1 MKATDQIAALK
12 NRIRELEAAASGPH
26 PQPASDAPS
35 VKVPAAFDPYFR
47 AAEQTVKSY
56 FSDIRMRP
64 SEGTIEI
71 SGERYV
77 LVRAS
82 AFSKDFLDSI
92 RHLYADRGQSEA
104 FGIGRDFLFDISHA
118 IGINDAKAFHAK
130 MNVTDPLSRLSAG
143 PVHFAYTGW
152 AFVDILP
159 DSTPSPDD
167 RYFLHYHHPF
177 SFEAD
182 AWVRAG
188 VKSDAPVCIMSAGYS
203 TGWCQESFG
212 LPLTAVEVSC
222 RAKGDAQC
230 TFVMSPP
237 HKINEHLQRL
247 ARENGM
253 PATSVITPDIPTF
266 FLRKTIEEQL
276 EKARVMAEESSR
288 TKSEFVANMS
298 HELRTPLTAI
308 LGFTELLKK
317 TRLSARQNEYL
328 EAISTSGSNLLATIN
343 DIMDLSKLDAGKIS
357 VAAAPLNIPQ
367 MLHAIGLMLDP
378 KVRSKDL
385 QYTLTID
392 EPLAQP
398 LLGDSMRV
406 SQILLNIIS
415 NAVKFTEKGGVTI
428 SCTAEAD
435 TSHSLR
441 AVFRIRDTGIGI
453 SAAKQASV
461 FERFTQADT
470 AISRKYGGSGLGLAI
485 ARELAQ
491 IMGGS
496 ITLESKPGKGS
507 EFTVKLPFVKA
518 PAHEDISQPEATVAT
533 GGAGCRVLVV
543 EDNVLNQKM
552 TRLMLENNGYTAFG
566 VNSGTK
572 ALTWLRKNTAD
583 VILMDIQIPGMDGYA
598 ATRKIRSELGLQT
611 PIIAIT
617 AHAFSGEKEKCIA
630 AGMNGYLSKPFRENE
645 LLSVIAGNR
654 PAAVADLR
662 FLREQTRHNAAF
674 MQEMIRTFAQQAP
687 KDLKAL
693 EKAAASGNGEQLYK
707 IAHTMSTSA
716 GFFGLAEHIG
726 GELRTLQQTRMA
738 EPAQLQKIRRVIEQ
752 AIAELAEL
760 TPSALSSA
768 S

>member
-12 NRIRELEAAASGPH
+12 NRIRELEAAASTPH

-35 VKVPAAFDPYFR
+35 VKVPAEFNPYFR
-47 AAEQTVKSY
+47 AAEEKVKAY

-92 RHLYADRGQSEA
+92 IHLYADRSQSEA

-130 MNVTDPLSRLSAG
+130 MHVTDPLWRLSAG

-159 DSTPSPDD
+159 DSSPTPDD
-167 RYFLHYHHPF
+167 NYFLHYNHPF

-182 AWVRAG
+182 AWLRAG
-188 VKSDAPVCIMSAGYS
+188 VRSDAPVCIMSAGYS
-203 TGWCQESFG
+203 TGWCQESFKM
-212 LPLTAVEVSC
+212 PLTAVEVSC

-230 TFVMSPP
+230 TFIMAPP
-237 HKINEHLQRL
+237 HKISEHLQRL
-247 ARENGM
+247 ASEKGQPM
-253 PATSVITPDIPTF
+253 ATVNTPDIPTF

-276 EKARVMAEESSR
+276 EKARAMAEDSSKA
-288 TKSEFVANMS
+288 KSEFVANMS

-317 TRLSARQNEYL
+317 TRLSARQSEYL
-328 EAISTSGSNLLATIN
+328 EAICTSGSNLLSTIN
-343 DIMDLSKLDAGKIS
+343 DIMDLSKLDAGKIT

-378 KVRSKDL
+378 KVRSKEL
-385 QYTLTID
+385 QYTCTIA

-415 NAVKFTEKGGVTI
+415 NAVKFTEKGAITI
-428 SCTAEAD
+428 QCSVEAD
-435 TSHSLR
+435 TPHSLR

-453 SAAKQASV
+453 SAAKQAAV

-470 AISRKYGGSGLGLAI
+470 AISRKFGGSGLGLAI

-507 EFTVKLPFVKA
+507 EFIFKMPFVKA
-518 PAHEDISQPEATVAT
+518 IGHEEHSKPEATTAA

-572 ALTWLRKNTAD
+572 ALSWLRKNTVD
-583 VILMDIQIPGMDGYA
+583 LILMDIQIPGMDGYA
-598 ATRKIRSELGLQT
+598 ATRSIREDLGLQT
-611 PIIAIT
+611 PIVAIT
-617 AHAFSGEKEKCIA
+617 AHAFSGEKEKCLA
-630 AGMNGYLSKPFRENE
+630 AGMNGYLSKPFREQE
-645 LLSVIAGNR
+645 LLNVIAGNR
-654 PAAVADLR
+654 SAPVADLR

-674 MQEMIRTFAQQAP
+674 MQEMIRTFLQQAP
-687 KDLKAL
+687 KDIKAL
-693 EKAAASGNGEQLYK
+693 EKAAASGDGEQLYK

-716 GFFGLAEHIG
+716 GFFGLADHIG
-726 GELRTLQQTRMA
+726 GELRALQQTRKA
-738 EPAQLQKIRRVIEQ
+738 EPAQLQKIRQVLGQ
-752 AIAELAEL
+752 AMDELRQL